1 MALNDYA
8 YYSTQT
14 GLIENVILIE
24 DNVAPTL
31 VWPEGYAIIDIP
43 DGGIAGKWSMCGA
56 GWSYINGQFVEPS
69 NPFATAVLTANI
81 SSTDTV
87 IPVDSTDTF
96 YSSGY
101 LGVGSEIMQYDAITP
116 NSIIV
121 AARGVNGTTAV
132 DHLAGVIVQSSQTM
146 SNAQPQTTG
155 TQNL

>member
-14 GLIENVILIE
+14 GLIENVLWIE
-24 DNVAPTL
+24 DAVAPTL
-31 VWPEGYAIIDIP
+31 VWPTGYAIVDIP
-43 DGGIAGKWSMCGA
+43 DGGIAGKWSMCGI
-56 GWSYINGQFVEPS
+56 GWSYINGQFVEPP
-69 NPFATAVLTANI
+69 NPTAKATLTANI

-101 LGVGSEIMQYDAITP
+101 LTVDSEIMSYSGITT

-121 AARGVNGTTAV
+121 SARGVNGTIAV
-132 DHLAGVIVQSSQTM
+132 EHLSGVQANSSQVM
-146 SNAQPQTTG
+146 PKPQPQTTG
-155 TQNL
+155 SQNL